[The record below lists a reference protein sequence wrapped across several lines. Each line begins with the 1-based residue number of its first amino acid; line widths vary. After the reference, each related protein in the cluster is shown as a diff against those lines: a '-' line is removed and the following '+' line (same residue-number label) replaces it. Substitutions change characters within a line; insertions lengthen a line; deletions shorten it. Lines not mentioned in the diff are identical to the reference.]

1 MDKEREIGPDVI
13 RTLAIVCVVC
23 GHFFSV
29 NTPYNQVSQAGEL
42 MLLQGCLKAFF

>member
-1 MDKEREIGPDVI
+1 MKTREIGPDVI

-29 NTPYNQVSQAGEL
+29 NTPYNQTEFVGGS
-42 MLLQGCLKAFF
+42 MLL